1 MIRQLRLV
9 DHRGYRGANRSKRT
23 RKGTTVFAENLNTR
37 LLAALERPDLRV
49 VADRQQIVF
58 DATLDGAFR
67 ADPEGQV
74 VLGAACLGEERVC
87 AFHIRHALELSMLLD
102 AATRLAVD
110 GGGAAAVD
118 LPILAG
124 LCAARVA
131 ARFWLLDATPAGNE
145 APPDPVFWIDAMA
158 GASIPDAD
166 TLSVVW
172 ARIRHLQGSTYRL
185 LRAEQTGQ
193 DDSIVPNGVM
203 QALAA
208 CWGRLGPAE
217 TLMATGGDARLA
229 IDPRTGLNHY
239 GCSHRPRPW
248 AVTFASSTASSLSE
262 RGFAGAEAA
271 RKRLAIAAL
280 AGQLSEVL
288 CREAEQVRSAI
299 GSHYGLAG
307 SSGIV
312 LMASGTDSEMAALA
326 VCCLPDASM
335 ASIQRPVS
343 NVLLAPEETGAGVPL
358 ASAGRHFASDTARGR
373 AVDKG
378 ERIAGFPADTRVLS
392 VPIRDVT
399 GRLLPPADVDAACI
413 RLVETEAETGR
424 TVLLHRLD
432 LSKTGLLAPSMD
444 CLEILQ
450 ARLGA
455 RLEVVVDACQARLD
469 HHRVQD
475 YIARGWMVMITGSK
489 FFTGPPF
496 CGALLLPTRL
506 AARLHGPGWLPE
518 GLADYGGSADWPP
531 GAAAPGAA
539 TPVADDMVNFGML
552 LRWQAALAEM
562 AAFAL
567 VPGPLALE
575 RTTAFI
581 AGVEEAIAASPH
593 VAAVEVPAPLRP
605 APMPAGPACWDQL
618 QTIRSFL
625 VLAPGADGERRPL
638 DMARARLVYRWL
650 NADVSRALPDAAT
663 DADRMLARLLC
674 HIGQPAPVADS
685 RLVGVMAGA
694 LRISVGARLL
704 SGEPSHEGLAAPV
717 RMAREI
723 ADVRRILDKINLLL
737 RHWPAL
743 AVIDPEPCF
752 ASDMPLPRRADPGLN
767 I

>member
-1 MIRQLRLV
+1 M
-9 DHRGYRGANRSKRT
+9 
-23 RKGTTVFAENLNTR
+23 FAENLNTR

-49 VADRQQIVF
+49 VANRQRIVF
-58 DATLDGAFR
+58 DATLDSAFR

-74 VLGAACLGEERVC
+74 VLGAACLGEERIC

-102 AATRLAVD
+102 AAVRLATD
-110 GGGAAAVD
+110 GGEMAALD

-124 LCAARVA
+124 LCAARTA
-131 ARFWLLDATPAGNE
+131 ARFWLLDAAPTDAE
-145 APPDPVFWIDAMA
+145 APPAPVSWLGLMA
-158 GASIPDAD
+158 GSAVPDAG

-185 LRAEQTGQ
+185 LRAERRGQ
-193 DDSIVPNGVM
+193 DDSIVPDGV
-203 QALAA
+203 ARVLAA
-208 CWGRLGPAE
+208 CWDQIGPAE

-229 IDPRTGLNHY
+229 VDPRTGLNHY

-271 RKRLAIAAL
+271 RKRVAIAAL
-280 AGQLSEVL
+280 AGQLP
-288 CREAEQVRSAI
+288 AELVQETERVRDAI
-299 GSHYGLAG
+299 GRHYGLDDP
-307 SSGIV
+307 SGIV
-312 LMASGTDSEMAALA
+312 LSPSGTDSEMAALA
-326 VCCLPDASM
+326 VCCLPDASGM
-335 ASIQRPVS
+335 AIRQPVS

-358 ASAGRHFASDTARGR
+358 AAAGRHFASDTARGR
-373 AVDKG
+373 PVAKG
-378 ERIAGFPADTRVLS
+378 GWIAGFPTDTRVLS
-392 VPIRDVT
+392 VPIRDAA

-413 RLVETEAETGR
+413 RLADAEVETGR

-432 LSKTGLLAPSMD
+432 LSKTGLLAPSLD
-444 CLEILQ
+444 CLETLQ
-450 ARLGA
+450 ARLGK
-455 RLEVVVDACQARLD
+455 RLYVVVDACQTRLD
-469 HHRVQD
+469 RRRVQD

-496 CGALLLPTRL
+496 CGALLLPKHL
-506 AARLHGPGWLPE
+506 AARLHESGRLPE

-531 GAAAPGAA
+531 GAPAV
-539 TPVADDMVNFGML
+539 VADGAVNLGMV

-562 AAFAL
+562 AAFAQ
-567 VPGPLALE
+567 VPERLALQ

-581 AGVEEAIAASPH
+581 AGVEDAIATSLH

-605 APMPAGPACWDQL
+605 ALSPAGEACWDQL

-625 VLAPGADGERRPL
+625 VLAPGPDGVRRPL
-638 DMARARLVYRWL
+638 DVSRARLVYRWL
-650 NADVSRALPDAAT
+650 NADVSRAMPDTAD

-674 HIGQPAPVADS
+674 HIGQPAPVADD
-685 RLVGVMAGA
+685 RLDGAMAGA

-723 ADVRRILDKINLLL
+723 ADVRRILDKIDLLL
-737 RHWPAL
+737 RHWPTLAAL
-743 AVIDPEPCF
+743 DPEPRF
-752 ASDMPLPRRADPGLN
+752 ASDVPLPRRADPGLN